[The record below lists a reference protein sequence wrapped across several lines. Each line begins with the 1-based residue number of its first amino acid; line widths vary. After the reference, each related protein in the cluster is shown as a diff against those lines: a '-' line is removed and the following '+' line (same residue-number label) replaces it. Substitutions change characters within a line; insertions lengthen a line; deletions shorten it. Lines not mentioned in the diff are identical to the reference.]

1 MRANIMKIN
10 GTLWMP
16 KYDEKS
22 ALWYVDMDGSAYSAE
37 SIDALEAK
45 LQGLGYRVFRYPAR

>member
-1 MRANIMKIN
+1 MMNIN

-16 KYDEKS
+16 KYDETS
-22 ALWYVDMDGSAYSAE
+22 ALWYVDIDGQAFSAG

-45 LQGLGYRVFRYPAR
+45 LRGLGYRVYLYPAR